1 MSRWDDWIDSNGGFG
16 NAIGN
21 ALGQAAGYVGTG
33 AAIGSRAFD
42 FINSG
47 TSPGTT
53 TSATVR
59 DVNTNGF
66 LSSKSIYK
74 PKYFVRAFDE
84 PTYLTFKLEFMFHN
98 KRNILFNNDVRE
110 ESNRL
115 TGDRNETEQAY
126 DYLPEAFLQDS
137 MLAQNDGAVSH
148 DNLIE
153 LSTTTSYVPMDYI
166 GNTSFRGSSYVG
178 YYYSAED
185 YLGLNRGEFG
195 RARLMRKI
203 KFILK
208 DLEENFPYYF
218 KSIEG
223 LNDLNKIKYN
233 AGRRVNDEVVLTIK
247 CYEGLD
253 LKITQLIQMIRKVTW
268 DDNYQRWVLPDMMRF
283 FGMKIYIS
291 EIRTFH
297 EMHRLDLTH
306 PFRNGPQLNLY
317 NFRDDESGDLANMTE
332 ATTPG
337 NILRTVLG
345 ITGGI
350 LTAAEALGNTYF
362 EGTGFQNAVNS
373 INNSYTAL
381 SDANTSLAQMYQTVC
396 FSAINFVMPTICYE
410 CHMCDFDISD
420 TMSEMST
427 MSSTSKDPQEQVLR
441 IKVRQVE
448 DYQVYPLDRNLTV
461 NNDET
466 GYSLPTQIYEADATG
481 YDFMGPPSWEQMEEQ
496 ANALANFN
504 RDSEKYASL
513 RSDGYTGSTVFA
525 DRTFDMTFNNAL
537 RSMYEKAR
545 IAGNGVNQIKLYRNL
560 SALYDD
566 ALRSFFIEREI
577 SNVGDTKDD
586 HNVNARLKMYPG
598 DTAKNLITG
607 GVNNAGALRYKRN
620 SIDVTTN
627 ILTLLV
633 GGLNAAS
640 QIDAWSDSDNSYL
653 SRLTQFSKATSITR
667 EDLETA
673 LPDIYLAAQQLQN
686 TMLQLQDTDFGNTN
700 LGAFELL
707 NNLAF
712 SKATKYTPIG
722 AVAST
727 VLDNLD
733 NPWANVNAYR
743 PNGRQQLEQVQA
755 GGRHGY
761 SHAFHPTENDTIQAN
776 NLNIWSTVN
785 QNQDYIQY
793 MEQIYKNKYVED
805 PRGARPTR
813 WSTIIQDP
821 NYGRPNGDSNVNT
834 TNVQN
839 DR

>member
-1 MSRWDDWIDSNGGFG
+1 MSRWDDWVSGNGGLG
-16 NAIGN
+16 NAVSN
-21 ALGQAAGYVGTG
+21 TLGETAGFVGAG

-47 TSPGTT
+47 TNPGTT

-98 KRNILFNNDVRE
+98 KRNALYNNNVLNPTARNNAYTSDSTE
-110 ESNRL
+110 E
-115 TGDRNETEQAY
+115 GF

-137 MLAQNDGAVSH
+137 MLAQNDNTVVGISEKTYRPVDYVTRKEDQSMFTVNA
-148 DNLIE
+148 E
-153 LSTTTSYVPMDYI
+153 SYI
-166 GNTSFRGSSYVG
+166 G

-203 KFILK
+203 KYILH

-218 KSIEG
+218 KSVEG

-233 AGRRVNDEVVLTIK
+233 AGRRIADDVILTIK

-268 DDNYQRWVLPDMMRF
+268 DDNYQRWVLPDMMRY

-306 PFRNGPQLNLY
+306 PFHKGPILNLY
-317 NFRDDESGDLANMTE
+317 NFKDDTTGDLANMTE
-332 ATTPG
+332 AVPPG
-337 NILRTVLG
+337 NILRTILG

-350 LTAAEALGNTYF
+350 LTAAEALGNTFF

-381 SDANTSLAQMYQTVC
+381 SDMNTSLAQMYQTMC
-396 FSAINFVMPTICYE
+396 FAAINSVMPTICYE
-410 CHMCDFDISD
+410 CHMCEFDISD
-420 TMSEMST
+420 TMSEMGT
-427 MSSTSKDPQEQVLR
+427 MSSTTKDPQEQVLR

-461 NNDET
+461 NDDET
-466 GYSLPTQIYEADATG
+466 AYALPTAIYSAFTDT
-481 YDFMGPPSWEQMEEQ
+481 DFGSGQFGMGMNLLSANLEEQ
-496 ANALANFN
+496 YTN
-504 RDSEKYASL
+504 L
-513 RSDGYTGSTVFA
+513 RKGGYTGSTAFA
-525 DRTFDMTFNNAL
+525 DKVFDKTFNGPL
-537 RSMYEKAR
+537 RNMYEKAR
-545 IAGNGVNQIKLYRNL
+545 SGGNGVNQIKLYRNL
-560 SALYDD
+560 SVLYDE
-566 ALRSFFIEREI
+566 ALKNFFTERM
-577 SNVGDTKDD
+577 DTKVGRYDGEY
-586 HNVNARLKMYPG
+586 NVDTRLKMYPG
-598 DTAKNLITG
+598 ETAKNLITG
-607 GVNNAGALRYKRN
+607 GIREAGPLRYKRN
-620 SIDVTTN
+620 SLDITTN
-627 ILTLLV
+627 VLTLIM

-640 QIDAWSDSDNSYL
+640 QMDFL
-653 SRLTQFSKATSITR
+653 SGTENDILNRFTRFSKATSVTH

-673 LPDIYLAAQQLQN
+673 LPDIYLAAQELQS
-686 TMLQLQDTDFGNTN
+686 TMLQLQETDFGNTN
-700 LGAFELL
+700 QGAFELL

-712 SKATKYTPIG
+712 SKATKYTPLG

-727 VLDNLD
+727 VLDNID
-733 NPWANVNAYR
+733 NPWRNRNVYR
-743 PNGRQQLEQVQA
+743 KPGNGSMTSA
-755 GGRHGY
+755 M
-761 SHAFHPTENDTIQAN
+761 SHSSFRPSEYDTIQAD
-776 NLNIWSTVN
+776 NLDVWSTIN
-785 QNQDYIQY
+785 QNQDYIEY
-793 MEQIYKNKYVED
+793 MEQMYKDKYTED
-805 PRGARPTR
+805 PEGARPR
-813 WSTIIQDP
+813 NWSTVAQDP
-821 NYGRPNGDSNVNT
+821 FHNRQSNNVNVNPA
-834 TNVQN
+834 NVQN
-839 DR
+839 LR